1 MKKIIEEYWKF
12 IYNIKNNIIYNLV
25 NDLFVA
31 LILVS
36 AMFIIIATSFHFSN
50 AFDKKINLQGKRI
63 RINETQEG
71 FKTNKKESK
80 DNMEVKGD
88 EDNKEMQKNVNVKK
102 KKKSKRT
109 IRKKGKMEIEVK
121 NNQDKKQNNLDK
133 LEIIEKKRKHQ
144 II

>member
-102 KKKSKRT
+102 KKKV
-109 IRKKGKMEIEVK
+109 KG
-121 NNQDKKQNNLDK
+121 Q
-133 LEIIEKKRKHQ
+133 
-144 II
+144 